1 MRALQI
7 EIIST
12 NIENCRFLENN
23 VLTAIAKLGIA
34 AQVNCIADEAAVQQW
49 RLNCTPGLVVNGQ
62 LVSQGQNISS
72 RQIQIL
78 LLAATHAAPED
89 DVLNHYIQI

>member
-1 MRALQI
+1 MHTLQI
-7 EIIST
+7 KIIST
-12 NIENCRFLENN
+12 SIENCHFLENN

-62 LVSQGQNISS
+62 LMSQGQNISS

-78 LLAATHAAPED
+78 LLEAIYASPED
-89 DVLNHYIQI
+89 DVLSQLY